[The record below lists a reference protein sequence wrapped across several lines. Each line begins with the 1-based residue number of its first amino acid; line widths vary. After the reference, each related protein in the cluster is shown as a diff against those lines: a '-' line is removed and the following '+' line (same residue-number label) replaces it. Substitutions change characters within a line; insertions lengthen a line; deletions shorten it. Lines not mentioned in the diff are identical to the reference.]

1 MVDTNL
7 TKEMIE
13 TGAALVRKL
22 DESGF
27 KPDAVFWFYFPD
39 KQAWKLVI
47 AEVKVGEQGPKEM
60 YRQIQKILAKFPKEI
75 SGLSLDDVALAKP
88 DAPIVALLR
97 VALRTGPEIGGI
109 RFKNN
114 IINGI
119 LIEDAYIYR
128 LTKPEKFRNFEI
140 EKEELR
146 KEGDYRTWMYRIRNT
161 ESGNEFRY
169 RIEITGTALAS
180 KGLPTQIQDA
190 VDTEGKS
197 LVKEWLKEGK
207 EYWILG
213 KVGTVG
219 IKEMRIKEGKYGKLL

>member
-22 DESGF
+22 DESGIR
-27 KPDAVFWFYFPD
+27 PDAVFWFYFPD

-47 AEVKVGEQGPKEM
+47 AEVKVGEQGPKEI

-88 DAPIVALLR
+88 DAPMVALLH
-97 VALRTGPEIGGI
+97 VALRTGPEISGI

-114 IINGI
+114 VINGI

-128 LTKPEKFRNFEI
+128 L
-140 EKEELR
+140 
-146 KEGDYRTWMYRIRNT
+146 M
-161 ESGNEFRY
+161 
-169 RIEITGTALAS
+169 
-180 KGLPTQIQDA
+180 
-190 VDTEGKS
+190 
-197 LVKEWLKEGK
+197 
-207 EYWILG
+207 
-213 KVGTVG
+213 
-219 IKEMRIKEGKYGKLL
+219 